1 MATPTEN
8 IQRAAELQELHVISF
23 PWLIDLEF
31 LETDLTF
38 LENLLGGKFSLN
50 IIKNDFTKIANIL
63 ITVALIKKSYVALK
77 HQIISYLHKLKQLI
91 SNPGELFGT
100 NLLNTH
106 TELEQKL
113 RGILLDFKSVKK
125 IVLTLSK
132 GN

>member
-8 IQRAAELQELHVISF
+8 IQRAAELQELHVISS
-23 PWLIDLEF
+23 PWLTDLEF

-38 LENLLGGKFSLN
+38 LKNLLGGTFSPN

-63 ITVALIKKSYVALK
+63 ITVALIKKAHVALK
-77 HQIISYLHKLKQLI
+77 HQIVNYLHKLKQLI

-100 NLLNTH
+100 NLLITH